1 MESGEDGGS
10 AGLETV
16 MKPATRNFCL
26 MQGKRRSGS
35 RGFSLVEVMIAMV
48 VLAIGLLSIL
58 ALFGYALASTQHA
71 QEDLIAKQKAREL
84 LEAVYSARDDAL
96 ITFAQIQ
103 NNNVAGGMFHTGF
116 ESLFRIT
123 PGTNGILATD
133 TEGPTL
139 DYVLAPDPA
148 TGNLNVQVPLSN
160 YQRQIEILPTTD
172 AGGNIRNDLRIIRVT
187 VRVNANGGNFR
198 NYVVTGYIS
207 SYH

>member
-1 MESGEDGGS
+1 
-10 AGLETV
+10 
-16 MKPATRNFCL
+16 

-103 NNNVAGGMFHTGF
+103 NNNVAGGIFHTGF
-116 ESLFRIT
+116 EPLYRIT
-123 PGTNGILATD
+123 QNTNGILATD

-139 DYVLAPDPA
+139 DYVLAPDA
-148 TGNLNVQVPLSN
+148 AGNLTVLVPLTT

-172 AGGNIRNDLRIIRVT
+172 AGGNIRGDLRIIRVT